1 MHKNIKTFINCLCMS
16 VMIVFFIVCP
26 SVYAQAAD
34 DKTVDNKEAA
44 VDQNL
49 LVSPAGKNVSV
60 PSADD
65 EQSSRNPFQ
74 SYIAP
79 EEESAV
85 EVISGAGGLPQTPS
99 PSGVSEDKFDYS
111 SLRVTGLVW
120 GNDMP
125 KAIINDQVMGIGD
138 VINEAKIFNITRE
151 GILFEFKDKQY
162 LMKRESVDG
171 KPR

>member
-1 MHKNIKTFINCLCMS
+1 
-16 VMIVFFIVCP
+16 
-26 SVYAQAAD
+26 
-34 DKTVDNKEAA
+34 
-44 VDQNL
+44 
-49 LVSPAGKNVSV
+49 
-60 PSADD
+60 
-65 EQSSRNPFQ
+65 
-74 SYIAP
+74 
-79 EEESAV
+79 
-85 EVISGAGGLPQTPS
+85 
-99 PSGVSEDKFDYS
+99 
-111 SLRVTGLVW
+111 LRVTGLVW